1 MAREAFKAKIEV
13 SYILNNE
20 SYAISSD
27 FVKYI
32 MCENLYES
40 RFMPVIYISLS
51 LDNDLYSK
59 VSSNEKSGKVYL
71 NIQKYNAYSGSSLYK
86 NYIEGQFT
94 YILST
99 GNLDYAEELT
109 TETDNID
116 SARRSVTLALM
127 SMELLNLSKTSF
139 NGIYGKIDENT
150 LIVKAMEGM
159 PAVIQKPK
167 YNPVYETIL
176 VPPLNSKK
184 KLLKFIFDKCPFYDT
199 NYMFFLDFNKSYLLD
214 LTGEPCPSNDGQLNT
229 VIIEVN
235 RVTSQ
240 SSFYEGMETK
250 NGAYCLYVNPA
261 NINVSENKGSDK
273 VSNQL
278 VFVDDDGTV
287 DYVDLEINNNDD
299 STTKQSFKRGSNAK
313 LYKNIAESNTV
324 IIEIVKDNMDG
335 SLITP
340 NKEFIISNYDE
351 YAEYNG
357 NYTLL
362 YKKEIITNNNGDYGI
377 SVTFGLRK
385 VGNIVS
391 LGSQIAAAAAKKAS
405 SAAGR
410 YSTTRSSVGTTKTT
424 TTTSK
429 TNIAKSTQKQLP
441 KVKHIKATTNNNASL
456 KRIPRK
462 V

>member
-1 MAREAFKAKIEV
+1 MARKAFKAKIEV
-13 SYILNNE
+13 SYILNNK
-20 SYAISSD
+20 SYNIGSE

-32 MCENLYES
+32 MSENLYES

-51 LDNDLYSK
+51 LDNKLYEK

-71 NIQKYNAYSGSSLYK
+71 KLQKYNAYSGNSLYK
-86 NYIEGQFT
+86 TYIEGQFT

-99 GNLDYAEELT
+99 GNLDYSEEIT
-109 TETDNID
+109 TEDDNID
-116 SARRSVTLALM
+116 SARRYVTLALM
-127 SMELLNLSKTSF
+127 SMELLNLSKSSF

-150 LIVKAMEGM
+150 LITKAMEGM

-167 YNPVYETIL
+167 YNPTYETIMI
-176 VPPLNSKK
+176 PPLNSKK

-214 LTGEPCPSNDGQLNT
+214 LTGQSCNANDGELNT
-229 VIIEVN
+229 VIIDVKEV
-235 RVTSQ
+235 TTE
-240 SSFYEGMETK
+240 SSYYEGMETK
-250 NGAYCLYVNPA
+250 NGAYCLYINPA

-278 VFVDDDGTV
+278 VFVDDDGAV

-340 NKEFIISNYDE
+340 NKEFIISNYQD
-351 YAEYNG
+351 YKEYNG
-357 NYTLL
+357 KYTLL

-385 VGNIVS
+385 VGNIVA
-391 LGSQIAAAAAKKAS
+391 LGNQVAISAANKAS
-405 SAAGR
+405 SATGR
-410 YSTTRSSVGTTKTT
+410 YSSGNKTT
-424 TTTSK
+424 TTTANGNTAGIS
-429 TNIAKSTQKQLP
+429 KQLP
-441 KVKHIKATTNNNASL
+441 KVKHVKATTSNNASL
-456 KRIPRK
+456 RRIPRK
-462 V
+462 L